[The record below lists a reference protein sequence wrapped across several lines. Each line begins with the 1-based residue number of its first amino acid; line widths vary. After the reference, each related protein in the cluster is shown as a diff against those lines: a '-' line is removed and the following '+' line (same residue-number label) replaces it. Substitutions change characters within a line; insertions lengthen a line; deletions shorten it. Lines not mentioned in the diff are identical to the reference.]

1 MTATRAPAQ
10 PSGFGQTSGFNS
22 KPPSLPTCYQL
33 RVATTPAPL
42 RPLCP
47 AMLGPPLPLPS
58 KSLSY
63 SLPSWHPPSRPRP
76 SLTIG
81 PSRTACLVAGDPML
95 CASAPCSRTASMF
108 LCAASSLADVQLCR
122 PSVLSLCR
130 RPRGA
135 RPSRSAVDALGDSV
149 ACPRRVS
156 PLRQRRGVTLPHC
169 HSCTVLE
176 ASAASRSCVLSGSSC
191 AKGCAKT
198 R

>member
-81 PSRTACLVAGDPML
+81 PSRTACLVAGDPCCVHPRL
-95 CASAPCSRTASMF
+95 VVVLRPCFSAPPAHSQTYSCAGPQCS
-108 LCAASSLADVQLCR
+108 
-122 PSVLSLCR
+122 
-130 RPRGA
+130 
-135 RPSRSAVDALGDSV
+135 
-149 ACPRRVS
+149 
-156 PLRQRRGVTLPHC
+156 
-169 HSCTVLE
+169 
-176 ASAASRSCVLSGSSC
+176 ASAADPAGRDPADRLSMHSETVWRAPAASARSDNAG
-191 AKGCAKT
+191 A
-198 R
+198 